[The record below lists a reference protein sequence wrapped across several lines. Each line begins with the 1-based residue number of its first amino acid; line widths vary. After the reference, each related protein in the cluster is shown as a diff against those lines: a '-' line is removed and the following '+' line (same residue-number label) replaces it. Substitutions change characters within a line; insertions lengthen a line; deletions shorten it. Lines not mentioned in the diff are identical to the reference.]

1 MKSIKNINFKG
12 KKVIVRVEFN
22 VPLDENRNITD
33 DTRIV
38 KSLPTL
44 NKLISDGASVIILS
58 HLGRPKK
65 GCFEPEF
72 SLLPVAKRL
81 SELLGQEVLFNQE
94 LYSEKTVQACSE
106 LNPGQVLLMENIRF
120 YAQET
125 KGDIEFAE
133 KLSKLGDAYVND
145 AFGTAHREHV
155 STAILAS
162 LFPKDKYFGLLM
174 ESELKSLERLKNN
187 PAKPFTAIIGG
198 AKISTKIGAIKSLT
212 NIADNIIIGGAM
224 AYTFHK
230 AMGYSIGD
238 SMCEDDKLDVAREL
252 LEDLKSKNIKLLLPV
267 DHVVADRFSL
277 DANKKTTID
286 QNIEEGWMGMDIGNK
301 SIELFKKVILESN
314 TIFWNGPMGVFE
326 MKEFAKGT
334 FALAEFIAQASE
346 NGAFSAVGGGDSIA
360 AVNKSGYSDKM
371 SYISTGGGATL
382 EYLEGKTLP
391 GIKYIIE

>member
-44 NKLISDGASVIILS
+44 NKLISDGASVIIFS

-106 LNPGQVLLMENIRF
+106 LNSGQVLLMENIRF

>member
-106 LNPGQVLLMENIRF
+106 LDSGQVLLMENIRF

-125 KGDIEFAE
+125 KGDIEFAK
-133 KLSKLGDAYVND
+133 KLAELGDAYVND

-174 ESELKSLERLKNN
+174 ESELKSLERLTNN

-252 LEDLKSKNIKLLLPV
+252 LENLKSKNTKLLLPV
-267 DHVVADRFSL
+267 DQVVADRFSL
-277 DANKKTTID
+277 DANRKTTID

>member
-106 LNPGQVLLMENIRF
+106 LNSGQVLLMENIRF